1 MKRTQ
6 RIMQAVGEAVLPEES
21 WYSFEMPIADA
32 EGFNVRRRQY
42 RSIRFGEDVEVR
54 RSHQAVACMKRC
66 TQELGRPI
74 WLLGVIRYGD
84 IDARRGN
91 PVRTMRKPK

>member
-1 MKRTQ
+1 M
-6 RIMQAVGEAVLPEES
+6 A
-21 WYSFEMPIADA
+21 IADA

-42 RSIRFGEDVEVR
+42 RSIRYGKDVEVR

-74 WLLGVIRYGD
+74 WLLGTIRYDGNE
-84 IDARRGN
+84 ARRGN
-91 PVRTMRKPK
+91 PDTGLGVNLSGAVRKGNLSVKV